1 MAAKRILKEI
11 RDLDSSPHDEFAA
24 GPNSQDDLFRWTA
37 TLNGPKGTPYEGGAF
52 YIDIKFPPEY
62 PFKPPRM
69 QFITKIYHPNVDY
82 QGSMSI
88 DILCEKWSP
97 ALTISKVLLSISI
110 MVTSPNPDDPLLPE
124 IADLYKKNRKKFNET
139 AAEWT
144 RRYAI

>member
-37 TLNGPKGTPYEGGAF
+37 TLNGPKGTPYDGGAF
-52 YIDIKFPPEY
+52 YIDIRLPPEY

-97 ALTISKVLLSISI
+97 ALTTKAFNRSLIASPARAAR
-110 MVTSPNPDDPLLPE
+110 MVCDRRGPQRSTSSNLCSE
-124 IADLYKKNRKKFNET
+124 S
-139 AAEWT
+139 
-144 RRYAI
+144 